1 MPKTATMIA
10 IGLIFFAG
18 SNSFAVE
25 PEFAKAIEPEF
36 LEISEFEFVEVTK
49 PEFVE
54 VTEFEIA
61 EVTDQEFFVPSVSSD
76 GLTVFEVEE
85 KSLQDLMC
93 APLKGFPTPKKC
105 LFKDQSSR

>member
-18 SNSFAVE
+18 SHSFAVE
-25 PEFAKAIEPEF
+25 PEFVKAIEPEL
-36 LEISEFEFVEVTK
+36 LEISEFEFVEATEF
-49 PEFVE
+49 EFVE

-61 EVTDQEFFVPSVSSD
+61 GVTDQEFFVPSVSSD
-76 GLTVFEVEE
+76 GLTVLEGEG

-93 APLKGFPTPKKC
+93 APLKGFSTPQKC
-105 LFKDQSSR
+105 LFEGQ